1 MHLKS
6 LVLQG
11 FKSFAERT
19 SFEFH
24 EGITGI
30 VGPNGCGKSN
40 VVDAVRWVLGE
51 TSAKALRGGEMADVI
66 FNGTDKRKAL
76 PMAEVTLNLTDCEE
90 ALKTDY
96 NEVAITRRVFRDG
109 KSEYRIN
116 DTLCRL
122 RDIHELFMDTGIGR
136 TAYSIMEQGRIDML
150 LSAKPEDRRQV
161 FEEAAGITKFK
172 KEKKE
177 ALRKLE
183 YTEANLLRVHDVL
196 EEQERRINSLKRQ
209 VSKARRYQA
218 LANDVKVLDT
228 HLCHRSFSEQS
239 GEREEL
245 VNSLRALEKQRRSF
259 EESLPEVEMAVVSA
273 RDSATNLESEL
284 SELRQRLSSHQNA
297 SHAAESRIRFNE
309 ERCDEL
315 RERIQTNRDDLQI
328 AEQKLVQQELNFSV
342 SKEELDALLKRIGE
356 QEEAVAQ
363 KTELVETLRMQRQAT
378 AEQLNEAREEAK
390 RLEAAVAS
398 AEARIE
404 SADSSSAASRNRLR
418 QLGEE
423 EEVLRVEIA
432 ELQTTEGEL
441 KGKIAEEEERA
452 QQIEDQQLASERAFQ
467 HSRGDLEA
475 ARNRRIEL
483 DRDLTA
489 RRSRL
494 ELLQQLL
501 ARGEGFREGTQSV
514 LAGLDDPQLIQP
526 GLRGVLGSKLTV
538 RSGFERAVEGA
549 LGSNLE
555 AILVRDA
562 ELADAILD
570 RLAQSG
576 QGEVS
581 VIAPEWMLTESD
593 RQLMTVPEGA
603 ECWAADCVEAGQ
615 EVGSIVA
622 KLLESVLVV
631 GDRAAAHA
639 LRAQDSSWTCVTLTG
654 EVLQPE
660 GVFRGGRASGEAGA
674 SLLERRKEV
683 ADLQEEVEHLGS
695 VLREE
700 SDRVHAQ
707 EHGTNELQAAAE
719 QAKDRLQRQQ
729 VELSTLRGRSSLA
742 GQEVSS
748 FEGKLANVNR
758 EQDDLQKR
766 EATANEVRVNL
777 ERDLNAA
784 RSRLDSVEGD
794 INRLGMEL
802 EELSRREVSE
812 REEQGALQT
821 ALAVER
827 RAQEAAEQQQQPIQT
842 RIGELRELNTR
853 RLAEIEEF
861 ERRIGSAGVEDEQL
875 REEISERGRRARE
888 VEGELE
894 DAGGRRSELQQSING
909 AEASLSDL
917 RHKID
922 QLGEQRGREEVALA
936 KIEMRLEKL
945 LESVMERYQVDLQTF
960 EPDSHALLTCM
971 MEQRKAMRALQKRRA
986 TLAARA
992 EQSEEDGAEHA
1003 EDSAQGGEPE
1013 ADMGDEAAGVKEGED
1028 SEGDEEE
1035 EALGEKT
1042 GTIAGRV
1049 EEELE
1054 NIELEDGPD
1063 WQFID
1068 TAVGELR
1075 RRLDSMGPVNIDSI
1089 DEYEELE
1096 ERHNFVKGQHDDLII
1111 AKEELLN
1118 VIEKINTETTIL
1130 FAETFQQVRSN
1141 FREMFKELFGSSAK
1155 ADLILLDDEDPL
1167 ECGIEVIAKPPGKKL
1182 QSITLLSGGERS
1194 MTAVALL
1201 FSIYMV
1207 KPSPFCVLDELDAPL
1222 DESNIGRF
1230 LKVLDRFVGQSQ
1242 FIIVTHNKR
1251 TMNRADVMY
1260 GVTMEEFGVSKPVG
1274 MRLTAADGRKKGQA
1288 KGAASRAAERLDAE

>member
-19 SFEFH
+19 TFEFH

-76 PMAEVTLNLTDCEE
+76 PMAEVSLNLTDCED
-90 ALKTDY
+90 ALKTDFH
-96 NEVAITRRVFRDG
+96 EVAITRRVFRDG

-116 DTLCRL
+116 DRLCRL
-122 RDIHELFMDTGIGR
+122 RDIHELFMDTGIGQA
-136 TAYSIMEQGRIDML
+136 AYSIMEQGKIDLL

-172 KEKKE
+172 REKKE

-183 YTEANLLRVHDVL
+183 YTEANLLRVNDVL
-196 EEQERRINSLKRQ
+196 EEQARRINSLKRQ
-209 VSKARRYQA
+209 VAKARRYQA
-218 LANDVKVLDT
+218 LANDVKILDT
-228 HLCHRSFSEQS
+228 HLCHKRFSEQAA
-239 GEREEL
+239 GREEL
-245 VNSLRALEKQRRSF
+245 VNSLKSIEKQRGSL
-259 EESLPEVEMAVVSA
+259 ELTLPEVEMEVVGA
-273 RDSATNLESEL
+273 RDKATNLESEL
-284 SELRQRLSSHQNA
+284 SELRQRLSSHNNA

-309 ERCDEL
+309 ERCKEL
-315 RERIQTNRDDLQI
+315 RERIETNRDDLNV
-328 AEQKLVQQELNFSV
+328 AEEKLAQQELDFSV
-342 SKEELDALLKRIGE
+342 SKEELDTLLKRI
-356 QEEAVAQ
+356 EERDQDLAQ
-363 KTELVETLRMQRQAT
+363 KTALVDELVNQRQSSARGLH
-378 AEQLNEAREEAK
+378 EGREEAK
-390 RLEAAVAS
+390 RLEAALAA

-404 SADSSSAASRNRLR
+404 SAEASSAANRDRLR
-418 QLGEE
+418 RLREE
-423 EEVLRVEIA
+423 EEVLQVEIG

-441 KGKIAEEEERA
+441 KGKIAEEEERTR
-452 QQIEDQQLASERAFQ
+452 QIEEQKLAEERSFQ
-467 HSRGDLEA
+467 HARGDLEA
-475 ARNRRIEL
+475 CRERRSEL

-501 ARGEGFREGTQSV
+501 ARGEGLKEGTQSV
-514 LAGLDDPQLIQP
+514 LAGLDDPHLIKP
-526 GLRGVLGSKLTV
+526 GLRGVLGSKLQV
-538 RSGFERAVEGA
+538 RGGFERAVEGA

-581 VIAPEWMLTESD
+581 IIAPDWVTPEYD

-603 ECWAADCVEAGQ
+603 ECWVADCVESEE

-622 KLLESVLVV
+622 KLLENILVV
-631 GDRAAAHA
+631 RDRAAAHV
-639 LRAQDSSWTCVTLTG
+639 LRSQNPAWSCVTLDG
-654 EVLQPE
+654 EILRPE
-660 GVFRGGRASGEAGA
+660 GIFRGGRAAGEAGK
-674 SLLERRKEV
+674 SMLERRKEV
-683 ADLQEEVEHLGS
+683 DELEEEVKHLGS
-695 VLREE
+695 VLHEE
-700 SDRVHAQ
+700 SDKVLSH
-707 EHGTNELQAAAE
+707 EHRSNELQASAE

-729 VELSTLRGRSSLA
+729 VELSTLHGRASLA
-742 GQEVSS
+742 VQEVSS
-748 FEGKLANVNR
+748 FESKLANVTR
-758 EQDDLQKR
+758 EQEEIQAR
-766 EATANEVRVNL
+766 EESANEARVSLESDLSEVRGRL
-777 ERDLNAA
+777 EK
-784 RSRLDSVEGD
+784 VESE
-794 INRLGMEL
+794 INRLSMEL
-802 EELSRREVSE
+802 EELSRRETEE
-812 REEQGALQT
+812 REEQGKLQT

-827 RAQEAAEQQQQPIQT
+827 RAREAAEQQQVPIQT
-842 RIGELRELNTR
+842 RIGELHELNTR

-861 ERRIGSAGVEDEQL
+861 ERRIRSAEQEDEGLQ
-875 REEISERGRRARE
+875 EEIAERGRQGGK
-888 VEGELE
+888 VEAELN
-894 DAGGRRSELQQSING
+894 DAGGRRGQLQQAINA

-922 QLGEQRGREEVALA
+922 QLGEQRGKEEVALA
-936 KIEMRLEKL
+936 KIEMQLEKL

-960 EPDSHALLTCM
+960 EPDSHTLLTCM
-971 MEQRKAMRALQKRRA
+971 MEQRKAMRALEKRRA
-986 TLAARA
+986 TLASKADDEGKVSPDA
-992 EQSEEDGAEHA
+992 SEEGSSEGVDIDQE
-1003 EDSAQGGEPE
+1003 EVSAQQ
-1013 ADMGDEAAGVKEGED
+1013 
-1028 SEGDEEE
+1028 EEE
-1035 EALGEKT
+1035 LAS
-1042 GTIAGRV
+1042 IAGRV

-1054 NIELEDGPD
+1054 NIELEDGPE
-1063 WQFID
+1063 WNFIEI
-1068 TAVGELR
+1068 AVAELR
-1075 RRLDSMGPVNIDSI
+1075 GKLDSMGPVNIDSI

-1096 ERHNFVKGQHDDLII
+1096 ERHNFVKGQHDDLVI

-1130 FAETFQQVRSN
+1130 FAETFEQVQTN
-1141 FREMFKELFGSSAK
+1141 FRKMFKELFGSNAR
-1155 ADLILLDDEDPL
+1155 ADLILLDEGDPL
-1167 ECGIEVIAKPPGKKL
+1167 DCGIEVIAKPPGKKL

-1230 LKVLDRFVGQSQ
+1230 LKVLDRFVEQSQ

-1274 MRLTAADGRKKGQA
+1274 MRLTAADVGRGKA
-1288 KGAASRAAERLDAE
+1288 KGAASRAAQKLDGEE

>member
-19 SFEFH
+19 TFEFH

-40 VVDAVRWVLGE
+40 VVDAIRWVLGE

-76 PMAEVTLNLTDCEE
+76 PMAEVTLNLTDCED
-90 ALKTDY
+90 ALKTEFH
-96 NEVAITRRVFRDG
+96 EVAITRRVFRDG

-116 DTLCRL
+116 DRLCRL

-136 TAYSIMEQGRIDML
+136 AAYSIMEQGKIDLL

-196 EEQERRINSLKRQ
+196 EEQARRINSLKRQ
-209 VSKARRYQA
+209 VAKARRYQA
-218 LANDVKVLDT
+218 LANDVKILDT
-228 HLCHRSFSEQS
+228 HLCHKRFSEQTA
-239 GEREEL
+239 GREEL
-245 VNSLRALEKQRRSF
+245 VNSLKSIETQRESF
-259 EESLPEVEMAVVSA
+259 EESLPEVEMEVVRA
-273 RDSATNLESEL
+273 RDMATNLESEL
-284 SELRQRLSSHQNA
+284 SELRQRLSNHQNA
-297 SHAAESRIRFNE
+297 AKAAESRILFNE
-309 ERCDEL
+309 ERCREL
-315 RERIQTNRDDLQI
+315 TERIETNRNDLES
-328 AEQKLVQQELNFSV
+328 AGEKLAQQELDFSV
-342 SKEELDALLKRIGE
+342 SRDELDELLKRIDE
-356 QEEAVAQ
+356 RAEALAQ
-363 KTELVETLRMQRQAT
+363 KTALVEELGLQRESSAIRLQ
-378 AEQLNEAREEAK
+378 EAREEAK
-390 RLEAAVAS
+390 GLEAVVAS

-404 SADSSSAASRNRLR
+404 SADTASAANRDRLLR
-418 QLGEE
+418 LKEE
-423 EEVLRVEIA
+423 EEVLQVEMV

-441 KGKIAEEEERA
+441 KAKISEEEERA
-452 QQIEDQQLASERAFQ
+452 RQIEEQKLAAERSFQ
-467 HSRGDLEA
+467 HARGDLEA
-475 ARNRRIEL
+475 CRERRAEL

-501 ARGEGFREGTQSV
+501 ARGEGLKEGTQRV
-514 LAGLDDPQLIQP
+514 LAGLDDPSLIQP
-526 GLRGVLGSKLTV
+526 GLRGMLGGKLQV

-570 RLAQSG
+570 RLSQNG

-581 VIAPEWMLTESD
+581 VIAPAWVTTEHE

-603 ECWAADCVEAGQ
+603 ECWVADCVEADQ

-622 KLLESVLVV
+622 RLLENVLVV
-631 GDRAAAHA
+631 RDRATAHA
-639 LRAQDSSWTCVTLTG
+639 LREQNPSWSCVTLAG
-654 EVLQPE
+654 EILSSE
-660 GVFRGGRASGEAGA
+660 GIFRGGRASGEAGK
-674 SLLERRKEV
+674 SMLERRKEA
-683 ADLQEEVEHLGS
+683 ADLEEEVAHLGT
-695 VLREE
+695 VLHEE
-700 SDRVHAQ
+700 GDKMDANEHRVS
-707 EHGTNELQAAAE
+707 ELQASAE

-729 VELSTLRGRSSLA
+729 VELSTLHGRSSLA

-748 FEGKLANVNR
+748 FESKLANVTR
-758 EQDDLQKR
+758 EQEEIQAREESANAFRESLAADLS
-766 EATANEVRVNL
+766 EARGRLETVENE
-777 ERDLNAA
+777 
-784 RSRLDSVEGD
+784 S
-794 INRLGMEL
+794 NRLSMQL
-802 EELSRREVSE
+802 EELSRREVEE
-812 REEQGALQT
+812 REQQGKLQT

-827 RAQEAAEQQQQPIQT
+827 RAREAAEQQQVPIQT

-861 ERRIGSAGVEDEQL
+861 ERRIKSAGQEDQGL
-875 REEISERGRRARE
+875 KEEIEERGRQGGK
-888 VEGELE
+888 VEAELS
-894 DAGGRRSELQQSING
+894 DAGGRRKEIQQAINE
-909 AEASLSDL
+909 AEAALSDL

-922 QLGEQRGREEVALA
+922 QLSEQRGREEVSLA

-945 LESVMERYQVDLQTF
+945 LEGVMERYQVDLQTF
-960 EPDSHALLTCM
+960 ETDSHTLLSCM
-971 MEQRKAMRALQKRRA
+971 LEQRKAMRSLEKRRA
-986 TLAARA
+986 TLAAKA
-992 EQSEEDGAEHA
+992 SED
-1003 EDSAQGGEPE
+1003 Q
-1013 ADMGDEAAGVKEGED
+1013 GED
-1028 SEGDEEE
+1028 SGGEAEEE
-1035 EALGEKT
+1035 EEEGVSEESQSEGQPESGVGAAE
-1042 GTIAGRV
+1042 TIAERV

-1054 NIELEDGPD
+1054 SMELEDGPD
-1063 WQFID
+1063 WAFIEM
-1068 TAVGELR
+1068 AVVELR
-1075 RRLDSMGPVNIDSI
+1075 GRLDSMGPVNIDSI
-1089 DEYEELE
+1089 DEFDELE
-1096 ERHNFVKGQHDDLII
+1096 ERHNFVKGQHDDLVI

-1118 VIEKINTETTIL
+1118 VIEKINTETTTL
-1130 FAETFQQVRSN
+1130 FAETFDQVQKN

-1155 ADLILLDDEDPL
+1155 ADLILLDEGDPL
-1167 ECGIEVIAKPPGKKL
+1167 DCGIEVIAKPPGKKL

-1230 LKVLDRFVGQSQ
+1230 LKVLDRFVEQSQ

-1251 TMNRADVMY
+1251 TMSRADVMY

-1274 MRLTAADGRKKGQA
+1274 MRLTSAETTKGTA
-1288 KGAASRAAERLDAE
+1288 RGSASRAAQKLDAEG

>member
-11 FKSFAERT
+11 FKSFPERT
-19 SFEFH
+19 TFEFH

-90 ALKTDY
+90 ALKTDF
-96 NEVAITRRVFRDG
+96 NEMAITRRVFRDG

-116 DTLCRL
+116 ETLCRL

-136 TAYSIMEQGRIDML
+136 AAYSVMEQGKIDLL
-150 LSAKPEDRRQV
+150 LSAKPEDRRRV

-183 YTEANLLRVHDVL
+183 YTEANLLRVNDVL
-196 EEQERRINSLKRQ
+196 MEQERRINSLKRQ
-209 VSKARRYQA
+209 VAKARRYQA
-218 LANDVKVLDT
+218 FANDVKILDT
-228 HLCHRSFSEQS
+228 HLCHKRFSEQAA
-239 GEREEL
+239 EREEL
-245 VNSLRALEKQRRSF
+245 VNSLKSIEQQRGSF
-259 EESLPEVEMAVVSA
+259 EESLPEVEMEVVGA
-273 RDSATNLESEL
+273 RDKATNLESEL
-284 SELRQRLSSHQNA
+284 SELRQRLSSHHNA
-297 SHAAESRIRFNE
+297 ANTTESRILFNE
-309 ERCDEL
+309 ERCREL
-315 RERIQTNRDDLQI
+315 RERIQTNRDDL
-328 AEQKLVQQELNFSV
+328 EMTEEKLAQQELDFSV
-342 SKEELDALLKRIGE
+342 SKEELDALLKCI
-356 QEEAVAQ
+356 EERDEALSQ
-363 KTELVETLRMQRQAT
+363 KTALVDELVCQRESSASG
-378 AEQLNEAREEAK
+378 LYEAREEAK
-390 RLEAAVAS
+390 RLETAVAS

-404 SADSSSAASRNRLR
+404 SAGVSSAANRDRLR
-418 QLGEE
+418 RLKEE
-423 EEVLRVEIA
+423 EEVLQVEIV

-441 KGKIAEEEERA
+441 KGKIAEEEERTR
-452 QQIEDQQLASERAFQ
+452 QIEEQKLATERSFQ
-467 HSRGDLEA
+467 HARGDLESC
-475 ARNRRIEL
+475 RERRFEL
-483 DRDLTA
+483 DRNLTA

-501 ARGEGFREGTQSV
+501 ARGEGLKEGTQSV
-514 LAGLDDPQLIQP
+514 LAGLDDPHLIKP
-526 GLRGVLGSKLTV
+526 GLRGVLGGKLQV

-581 VIAPEWMLTESD
+581 IIAPDWVNPEHD

-603 ECWAADCVEAGQ
+603 ECWVADCVESEQ

-622 KLLESVLVV
+622 KLLENILVV
-631 GDRAAAHA
+631 RDRAAAHA
-639 LRAQDSSWTCVTLTG
+639 LRSQNPAWSCVTLAG
-654 EVLQPE
+654 EILRPE
-660 GVFRGGRASGEAGA
+660 GIFRGGRASGEAGK
-674 SLLERRKEV
+674 SMLERHKEV
-683 ADLQEEVEHLGS
+683 AELEEEVKHLGA
-695 VLREE
+695 VLHEE
-700 SDRVHAQ
+700 SDKVLSQ
-707 EHGTNELQAAAE
+707 EHLADELQASAE

-729 VELSTLRGRSSLA
+729 VELSTLHGRASLA

-748 FEGKLANVNR
+748 FESKLANVTR
-758 EQDDLQKR
+758 EQEEIQTR
-766 EATANEVRVNL
+766 EESANEARSAL
-777 ERDLNAA
+777 ERDLSEA
-784 RSRLDSVEGD
+784 RGRLETVESE
-794 INRLGMEL
+794 INRLSMQL
-802 EELSRREVSE
+802 EELSRREAEE
-812 REEQGALQT
+812 REEQGKLQT
-821 ALAVER
+821 TLAVER
-827 RAQEAAEQQQQPIQT
+827 RAREAAEQQQVPIQT
-842 RIGELRELNTR
+842 RIGELREINSR
-853 RLAEIEEF
+853 RLSEIEEF
-861 ERRIGSAGVEDEQL
+861 ERRIGSAEQEDEGL
-875 REEISERGRRARE
+875 REEIAERGRQGQK
-888 VEGELE
+888 VEAELN
-894 DAGGRRSELQQSING
+894 DAGGRRGELQQAING

-922 QLGEQRGREEVALA
+922 QLGEQRGKEEVALA

-960 EPDSHALLTCM
+960 EPDSHTLLTCM
-971 MEQRKAMRALQKRRA
+971 MEQRKAMRALEKRRA
-986 TLAARA
+986 TMAAKAGEEEGKVSLDDSAVEQA
-992 EQSEEDGAEHA
+992 EGEESDHA
-1003 EDSAQGGEPE
+1003 EASEPQ
-1013 ADMGDEAAGVKEGED
+1013 
-1028 SEGDEEE
+1028 DEESI
-1035 EALGEKT
+1035 
-1042 GTIAGRV
+1042 TITERV

-1063 WQFID
+1063 WKFIE
-1068 TAVGELR
+1068 VVVVELR
-1075 RRLDSMGPVNIDSI
+1075 GRLDRMGPVNIDSI

-1096 ERHNFVKGQHDDLII
+1096 ERHNFVKGQHDDLVVG
-1111 AKEELLN
+1111 KEELLN

-1130 FAETFQQVRSN
+1130 FAETFEQVQTN

-1155 ADLILLDDEDPL
+1155 ADLILLDEGDPL
-1167 ECGIEVIAKPPGKKL
+1167 DCGIEVIAKPPGKKL

-1230 LKVLDRFVGQSQ
+1230 LKVLDRFVDQSQ

-1251 TMNRADVMY
+1251 TMNRADVIY

-1274 MRLTAADGRKKGQA
+1274 MRLTAADTGKGEF
-1288 KGAASRAAERLDAE
+1288 KGAASRAARQLDGKE

>member
-19 SFEFH
+19 TFEFH

-40 VVDAVRWVLGE
+40 VVDAIRWVLGE

-76 PMAEVTLNLTDCEE
+76 PMAEVTLHLTDCED
-90 ALKTDY
+90 ALKTEFH
-96 NEVAITRRVFRDG
+96 EVAITRRVFRDG

-116 DTLCRL
+116 DRLCRL

-136 TAYSIMEQGRIDML
+136 AAYSIMEQGKIDLL

-196 EEQERRINSLKRQ
+196 EEQARRINSLKRQ
-209 VSKARRYQA
+209 VAKARRYQA
-218 LANDVKVLDT
+218 LANDVKILDT
-228 HLCHRSFSEQS
+228 HLCHKRFSEQTA
-239 GEREEL
+239 GREEL
-245 VNSLRALEKQRRSF
+245 VNSLKSIETQRESF
-259 EESLPEVEMAVVSA
+259 EVSLPEVEMEVVRA
-273 RDSATNLESEL
+273 RDMATNLESEL
-284 SELRQRLSSHQNA
+284 SELRQRLSNHQNA
-297 SHAAESRIRFNE
+297 AKAAESRILFNE
-309 ERCDEL
+309 ERCREL
-315 RERIQTNRDDLQI
+315 TDRIQTNRNDLES
-328 AEQKLVQQELNFSV
+328 AGEKLAQQELDFSV
-342 SKEELDALLKRIGE
+342 SKDELDALHKRI
-356 QEEAVAQ
+356 EERAEALAQ
-363 KTELVETLRMQRQAT
+363 KTALVEELGSQRESSAIRL
-378 AEQLNEAREEAK
+378 EEAREEDK
-390 RLEAAVAS
+390 GLETVVAS

-404 SADSSSAASRNRLR
+404 SADTASAANRDRLLR
-418 QLGEE
+418 LKEE
-423 EEVLRVEIA
+423 EEVLQVEMV

-441 KGKIAEEEERA
+441 KAKISEEEERA
-452 QQIEDQQLASERAFQ
+452 RQIEEQKLAAERSFQ
-467 HSRGDLEA
+467 HARGDLEA
-475 ARNRRIEL
+475 CRERRAEL

-501 ARGEGFREGTQSV
+501 ARGEGLKEGTQRV
-514 LAGLDDPQLIQP
+514 LAGLDDPSLIQP
-526 GLRGVLGSKLTV
+526 GLRGMLGGKLQV

-570 RLAQSG
+570 RLSQNG

-581 VIAPEWMLTESD
+581 VIAPDWVATEHE

-603 ECWAADCVEAGQ
+603 ECWVADCVEADQ

-622 KLLESVLVV
+622 KLLENVLVV
-631 GDRAAAHA
+631 RDRTTAHS
-639 LRAQDSSWTCVTLTG
+639 LREQNPSWSCVTRAG
-654 EVLQPE
+654 EILSPE
-660 GVFRGGRASGEAGA
+660 GIFRGGRASGEAGK
-674 SLLERRKEV
+674 SMLERRKEV
-683 ADLQEEVEHLGS
+683 ADLEEEVAHLGAVLHEEGDKMDANEHLVS
-695 VLREE
+695 
-700 SDRVHAQ
+700 
-707 EHGTNELQAAAE
+707 ELQASAE

-729 VELSTLRGRSSLA
+729 VELSTLHGRSSLA

-748 FEGKLANVNR
+748 FESKLANVTR
-758 EQDDLQKR
+758 EQEEIQAR
-766 EATANEVRVNL
+766 EETANEFRESLADDLGEARGRL
-777 ERDLNAA
+777 ET
-784 RSRLDSVEGD
+784 VENES
-794 INRLGMEL
+794 NRLSMQL
-802 EELSRREVSE
+802 EELSRREVEE
-812 REEQGALQT
+812 REQQGKLQT

-827 RAQEAAEQQQQPIQT
+827 RTREAAEQQQVPIQT

-853 RLAEIEEF
+853 RLSEIEEF
-861 ERRIGSAGVEDEQL
+861 ERRMKSAGQEDQGL
-875 REEISERGRRARE
+875 KEEIEERGRQGGKVE
-888 VEGELE
+888 VELN
-894 DAGGRRSELQQSING
+894 DAGGRRRQIQQAINT
-909 AEASLSDL
+909 AEAARSDL

-922 QLGEQRGREEVALA
+922 QWSKQRGREEVSLA

-960 EPDSHALLTCM
+960 ETDSHTLLSCM
-971 MEQRKAMRALQKRRA
+971 LEQRKAMRSLEKRRA
-986 TLAARA
+986 TLAAKASDDHR
-992 EQSEEDGAEHA
+992 ES
-1003 EDSAQGGEPE
+1003 SN
-1013 ADMGDEAAGVKEGED
+1013 DEA
-1028 SEGDEEE
+1028 EEE
-1035 EALGEKT
+1035 EGSSEDSHSDGQPESSVDAAE
-1042 GTIAGRV
+1042 TIAERV

-1054 NIELEDGPD
+1054 SMELEDGPD
-1063 WQFID
+1063 WAFIEM
-1068 TAVGELR
+1068 AVVELR
-1075 RRLDSMGPVNIDSI
+1075 GRLDSMGPVNIDSI
-1089 DEYEELE
+1089 DEFDELE
-1096 ERHNFVKGQHDDLII
+1096 ERHNFVKGQHDDLVI

-1118 VIEKINTETTIL
+1118 VIEKINTETTTL
-1130 FAETFQQVRSN
+1130 FAETFDQVQKN

-1155 ADLILLDDEDPL
+1155 ADLILLDEGDPL
-1167 ECGIEVIAKPPGKKL
+1167 DCGIEVIAKPPGKKL

-1230 LKVLDRFVGQSQ
+1230 LKVLDRFVEQSQ

-1251 TMNRADVMY
+1251 TMSRADVMY

-1274 MRLTAADGRKKGQA
+1274 MRLTSADTTKGSA
-1288 KGAASRAAERLDAE
+1288 RGSASRAAQKLDGEG

>member
-19 SFEFH
+19 TFEFH

-40 VVDAVRWVLGE
+40 VVDAIRWVLGE

-76 PMAEVTLNLTDCEE
+76 PMAEVTLHLTDCED
-90 ALKTDY
+90 ALKTEFH
-96 NEVAITRRVFRDG
+96 EVAITRRVFRDG

-116 DTLCRL
+116 DRLCRL

-136 TAYSIMEQGRIDML
+136 AAYSIMEQGKIDLL

-196 EEQERRINSLKRQ
+196 EEQARRINSLKRQ
-209 VSKARRYQA
+209 VAKARRYQA
-218 LANDVKVLDT
+218 LANDVKILDT
-228 HLCHRSFSEQS
+228 HLCHKRFSEQTA
-239 GEREEL
+239 GREEL
-245 VNSLRALEKQRRSF
+245 VNSLKSIETQRESF
-259 EESLPEVEMAVVSA
+259 EASLPEVEMEVVRA
-273 RDSATNLESEL
+273 RDMATNLESEL
-284 SELRQRLSSHQNA
+284 SELRQRLSNHQNA
-297 SHAAESRIRFNE
+297 AKAAESRILFNE
-309 ERCDEL
+309 ERCREL
-315 RERIQTNRDDLQI
+315 TERIQTNRNDLES
-328 AEQKLVQQELNFSV
+328 AGEKLAQQELDFSV
-342 SKEELDALLKRIGE
+342 SKDELDALHKRI
-356 QEEAVAQ
+356 EERAEALAQ
-363 KTELVETLRMQRQAT
+363 KTALVEELGAQRESSAIRL
-378 AEQLNEAREEAK
+378 EEAREEAK
-390 RLEAAVAS
+390 GLETVVAS

-404 SADSSSAASRNRLR
+404 SADTASAANRDRILR
-418 QLGEE
+418 LKEE
-423 EEVLRVEIA
+423 EEVLQVEMV

-441 KGKIAEEEERA
+441 KAKISEEEERA
-452 QQIEDQQLASERAFQ
+452 RQIEEQKLAAERSFQ
-467 HSRGDLEA
+467 HARGDLEA
-475 ARNRRIEL
+475 CRERRAEL

-501 ARGEGFREGTQSV
+501 ARGEGLKEGTQRV
-514 LAGLDDPQLIQP
+514 LAGLDDPSLILP
-526 GLRGVLGSKLTV
+526 GLRGMLGGKLQV

-570 RLAQSG
+570 RLSQNG

-581 VIAPEWMLTESD
+581 VIAPDWVATEHE

-603 ECWAADCVEAGQ
+603 ECWVADCVEADQ

-622 KLLESVLVV
+622 KLLENVLVV
-631 GDRAAAHA
+631 RDRTTAHS
-639 LRAQDSSWTCVTLTG
+639 LREQNPSWSCVTLAG
-654 EVLQPE
+654 EILSPE
-660 GVFRGGRASGEAGA
+660 GIFRGGRASGEAGK
-674 SLLERRKEV
+674 SMLERRKEV
-683 ADLQEEVEHLGS
+683 ADLEEEVAHLGTVLHEEGDKMDANEHLVS
-695 VLREE
+695 
-700 SDRVHAQ
+700 
-707 EHGTNELQAAAE
+707 ELQASAE

-729 VELSTLRGRSSLA
+729 VELSTLHGRSSLA

-748 FEGKLANVNR
+748 FESKLANVTR
-758 EQDDLQKR
+758 EQEEIQAR
-766 EATANEVRVNL
+766 EETANEFRESLADDLGEARGRL
-777 ERDLNAA
+777 ET
-784 RSRLDSVEGD
+784 VENES
-794 INRLGMEL
+794 NRLSMQL
-802 EELSRREVSE
+802 EELSRREVEE
-812 REEQGALQT
+812 REQQGKLQT

-827 RAQEAAEQQQQPIQT
+827 RTREAAEQQQVPIQT

-853 RLAEIEEF
+853 RLSEIEEF
-861 ERRIGSAGVEDEQL
+861 ERRMKSAGQEDQGL
-875 REEISERGRRARE
+875 KEEIEERGRQGGKVE
-888 VEGELE
+888 VELN
-894 DAGGRRSELQQSING
+894 DAGGRRRQIQQAINA
-909 AEASLSDL
+909 AEAALSDL

-922 QLGEQRGREEVALA
+922 QLSEQRGREEVSLA

-960 EPDSHALLTCM
+960 ETDSHTLLRCM
-971 MEQRKAMRALQKRRA
+971 LEQRKAMRSLEKRRA
-986 TLAARA
+986 TLAAKASDDHR
-992 EQSEEDGAEHA
+992 ENTN
-1003 EDSAQGGEPE
+1003 GE
-1013 ADMGDEAAGVKEGED
+1013 A
-1028 SEGDEEE
+1028 EEE
-1035 EALGEKT
+1035 EGSSEDSHSDGQPESSVDAAE
-1042 GTIAGRV
+1042 TIAERV

-1054 NIELEDGPD
+1054 SMELEDGPD
-1063 WQFID
+1063 WAFIEM
-1068 TAVGELR
+1068 AVVELR
-1075 RRLDSMGPVNIDSI
+1075 GRLDSMGPVNIDSI
-1089 DEYEELE
+1089 DEFDELE
-1096 ERHNFVKGQHDDLII
+1096 ERHNFVKGQHDDLVI

-1118 VIEKINTETTIL
+1118 VIEKINAETTTL
-1130 FAETFQQVRSN
+1130 FAETLDQVQKN

-1155 ADLILLDDEDPL
+1155 ADLILLDEGDPL
-1167 ECGIEVIAKPPGKKL
+1167 DCGIEVIAKPPGKKL

-1230 LKVLDRFVGQSQ
+1230 LKVLDRFVEQSQ

-1251 TMNRADVMY
+1251 TMSRADVMY

-1274 MRLTAADGRKKGQA
+1274 MRLTSADTTKGSA
-1288 KGAASRAAERLDAE
+1288 RGSASRAAQKLDGEG

>member
-19 SFEFH
+19 TFEFH

-66 FNGTDKRKAL
+66 FNGTDRRKAL

-90 ALKTDY
+90 ALKTEY
-96 NEVAITRRVFRDG
+96 NEMAITRRVFRDG

-136 TAYSIMEQGRIDML
+136 SAYSIMEQGKIDML

-228 HLCHRSFSEQS
+228 HLCHRRFSDQS

-245 VNSLRALEKQRRSF
+245 ATSLKSIELQRSSLEQ
-259 EESLPEVEMAVVSA
+259 SLPEVEMAVVSA

-284 SELRQRLSSHQNA
+284 SELRQMLSGHQNA

-309 ERCDEL
+309 ERCEEL
-315 RERIQTNRDDLQI
+315 RERIKTNRDDLQS
-328 AEQKLVQQELNFSV
+328 AEQKLAQQELNFSV
-342 SKEELDALLKRIGE
+342 SKEELDALLRRIGE
-356 QEEAVAQ
+356 QEQALHQ
-363 KTELVETLRMQRQAT
+363 KTELVENLGKQREDT
-378 AEQLNEAREEAK
+378 ARLLHEAREEAK
-390 RLEAAVAS
+390 RLEATVAS

-404 SADSSSAASRNRLR
+404 SADSSSEASRNRLR

-441 KGKIAEEEERA
+441 KAKITEEEARA
-452 QQIEDQQLASERAFQ
+452 QQIEDQKLAAERAFQ

-475 ARNRRIEL
+475 GRNRRVEL

-501 ARGEGFREGTQSV
+501 ARGEGFRKGTQSV

-526 GLRGVLGSKLTV
+526 GLRGVLGSKLAV
-538 RSGFERAVEGA
+538 RAGFERAVEGA

-570 RLAQSG
+570 HLSQSG

-581 VIAPEWMLTESD
+581 IIAPEWVRPAGD

-603 ECWAADCVEAGQ
+603 ECWAADCVEADN

-622 KLLESVLVV
+622 KLLEGVLIVS
-631 GDRAAAHA
+631 GRPAAHA
-639 LRAQDSSWTCVTLTG
+639 LRVQNPSWTCVTRAG
-654 EVLQPE
+654 EVLSPE
-660 GVFRGGRASGEAGA
+660 GVFRGGRAAGEAGA

-683 ADLQEEVEHLGS
+683 SDLEEEVEHLGAL
-695 VLREE
+695 LREE
-700 SDRVHAQ
+700 SDKVHSQ
-707 EHGTNELQAAAE
+707 EHRTSELQASAE
-719 QAKDRLQRQQ
+719 QSKDRLQRQQ
-729 VELSTLRGRSSLA
+729 VELSTLRGRASLA

-748 FEGKLANVNR
+748 FEGKLANVTR
-758 EQDDLQKR
+758 EQDELQKR
-766 EATANEVRVNL
+766 EASANEARVIL
-777 ERDLNAA
+777 ESDLNTA
-784 RSRLDSVEGD
+784 RERSESVEGN
-794 INRLGMEL
+794 ISRLSVEL
-802 EELSRREVSE
+802 DELSRQEGCE
-812 REEQGALQT
+812 REEHGALQT

-827 RAQEAAEQQQQPIQT
+827 RAQEAAEQQQLPIQT

-861 ERRIGSAGVEDEQL
+861 ERRIGSAGDEDERL
-875 REEISERGRRARE
+875 RVEISNQGRLALE

-894 DAGGRRSELQQSING
+894 AAGGRRGQMQQSINA
-909 AEASLSDL
+909 AEATLSDL
-917 RHKID
+917 RHRID
-922 QLGEQRGREEVALA
+922 QLGEQRGKEEVALA
-936 KIEMRLEKL
+936 KIEMRLENL
-945 LESVMERYQVDLQTF
+945 LESVMERYQVDLQNF
-960 EPDSHALLTCM
+960 EPDSHALLACM
-971 MEQRKAMRALQKRRA
+971 MEQRKAMRALEKRRA

-992 EQSEEDGAEHA
+992 ENEELTGNTEASDAERTEGSDPESQAEGAGVDDEDA
-1003 EDSAQGGEPE
+1003 EPDE
-1013 ADMGDEAAGVKEGED
+1013 EAA
-1028 SEGDEEE
+1028 
-1035 EALGEKT
+1035 
-1042 GTIAGRV
+1042 TIAGRV

-1068 TAVGELR
+1068 IAVAELR
-1075 RRLDSMGPVNIDSI
+1075 RKLDSMGPVNIDSI

-1096 ERHNFVKGQHDDLII
+1096 ERHNFVKGQHDDLIV

-1130 FAETFQQVRSN
+1130 FAETFQQVQTN

-1155 ADLILLDDEDPL
+1155 ADLILLDEEDPL
-1167 ECGIEVIAKPPGKKL
+1167 DCGIEVIAKPPGKKL

-1230 LKVLDRFVGQSQ
+1230 LKVLDRFVDQSQ

-1274 MRLTAADGRKKGQA
+1274 MRLTAANTTKGKP
-1288 KGAASRAAERLDAE
+1288 KGAAFRAAGRLDAE